1 MSQAQKAVMSAIQL
15 QHISRVI
22 ILLVILP
29 ALVFAQRSKTV
40 RVDTLSPYQDSV
52 ITFDPP
58 LAIGATKTSRAGTD
72 SLRSDIDTLRA
83 RVDSLTA
90 SIDTLGAKTNLLKAE
105 LEAIYAW
112 LDAFDARLDAL
123 ELTIGSIVDDLAAL
137 NAKFDALTTRYNL
150 VLSTVTSGGYYAFTA
165 DSVSSDKISTV
176 DLYITD
182 GSTVYTLAEY
192 ITEYGGGDSTTTV
205 GWVGGILGV
214 RARATDST
222 NTSGVLQEDGALY
235 ALMGGTLDHGSSLSD
250 GSIWVGYYD
259 LFFNVTPTSG
269 TEQGVKIALTTPDPG
284 YTITDVGIDYVITPG
299 ANDSAYAVPF
309 TMYKDYAD
317 STTYNLYLT
326 RSGNPANYSVRVNFW
341 VNNVDGEAGYLKLLW
356 ASYNSDATLLRGSN
370 LVAYRIY

>member
-1 MSQAQKAVMSAIQL
+1 MKKLLLILGLLAIFAEAQAQVAHKI
-15 QHISRVI
+15 
-22 ILLVILP
+22 
-29 ALVFAQRSKTV
+29 
-40 RVDTLSPYQDSV
+40 RVDTLSPYKKGS
-52 ITFDPP
+52 ITFVLA

-72 SLRSDIDTLRA
+72 SLRADIDTLRA
-83 RVDSLTA
+83 RVDSLA
-90 SIDTLGAKTNLLKAE
+90 AAIAALGAKTNLLESE
-105 LEAIYAW
+105 LDAIYAW

-123 ELTIGSIVDDLAAL
+123 ELTIGSVVSDLAAL
-137 NAKFDALTTRYNL
+137 NTKFNALTTRYNA
-150 VLSTVTSGGYYAFTA
+150 VLSTVTSGGYYDYTAANITA
-165 DSVSSDKISTV
+165 DSINST
-176 DLYITD
+176 DIATTNLYIYSGGTWY
-182 GSTVYTLAEY
+182 SLADY
-192 ITEYGGGDSTTTV
+192 ISLQGGGLDSAQVQTIFSGNV
-205 GWVGGILGV
+205 GV
-214 RARATDST
+214 RCRATDST

-235 ALMGGTLDHGSSLSD
+235 ALMGGTLDHSSSLSD

-284 YTITDVGIDYVITPG
+284 YTITDIGIDYVITPG

-317 STTYNLYLT
+317 STTYSLYLT
-326 RSGNPANYSVRVNFW
+326 RSGTAANYSVRVNFW